1 MIRSQT
7 ARRWGFHEQFTPPQ
21 HVITNLTALCV
32 NVLQPIRDYLG
43 KPLRVTSGY
52 RCPRLNAAVNGR
64 YDLINKD
71 GTTKVRQTSQHVQ
84 GEAADLEFWL
94 DGVERN
100 DMLVEAI
107 RVLRSRGLMFDQ
119 LIKEYGT
126 LERPEWIHVSYR
138 KDRLRGQ
145 VLRAYYVGKKTTYSP
160 TQL

>member
-1 MIRSQT
+1 MLKSPT

-21 HVITNLTALCV
+21 YIIESLKELCV

-43 KPLRVTSGY
+43 KPLTISSGY

-71 GTTKVRQTSQHVQ
+71 GTTKVKQTSQHVL
-84 GEAADLEFWL
+84 GEAADISFSL

-100 DMLVEAI
+100 DILVDAI
-107 RVLRSRGLMFDQ
+107 RVLRSQGLLFDQ

-126 LERPEWIHVSYR
+126 TSNPEWIHISYK

-145 VLRAYYVGKKTTYSP
+145 VLKAYYVGKKTTYSP
-160 TQL
+160 VQL